1 MRIVPIPGKASGVR
15 RIPAPLVRLLAL
27 VLLFQAVLAPA
38 LCVGRAQGGNTL
50 TMEIC
55 GPDGMRSMLLDLG
68 GQAPAADHGGFCAL
82 CAGLPQAAEAAT
94 PILPTPVWLA
104 LAPGWPPGRD
114 APVTNQA
121 RAPPQQPR
129 APPAQG

>member
-1 MRIVPIPGKASGVR
+1 MR
-15 RIPAPLVRLLAL
+15 RIPAPLARLLAL

-38 LCVGRAQGGNTL
+38 LCLAHAQPGPSI
-50 TMEIC
+50 TMELC
-55 GPDGMRSMLLDLG
+55 SGENMRLDLG
-68 GQAPAADHGGFCAL
+68 DEAPMARHGGFCAL

-94 PILPTPVWLA
+94 PALPRPVWLVHQP
-104 LAPGWPPGRD
+104 LWPTGHD
-114 APVTNQA
+114 AAVTHQA